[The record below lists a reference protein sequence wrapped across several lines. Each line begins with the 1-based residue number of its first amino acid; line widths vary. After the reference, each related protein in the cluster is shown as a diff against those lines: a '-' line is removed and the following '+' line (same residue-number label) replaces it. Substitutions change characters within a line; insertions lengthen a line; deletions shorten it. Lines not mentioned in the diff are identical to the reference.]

1 MDKKLLE
8 AKLDTLNK
16 YPNAVPQE
24 KPIAVFIVGQPGA
37 GKSTIINSLENK
49 DQFIFI
55 DADQYRNLYDD
66 VNNLK
71 NKDIYE
77 YLNQSGKVS
86 GKTVEYLIDDF
97 SNQKYNLLIE
107 GTLRNPDVPVHT
119 AELLNNKGYT
129 SNMNVMVVKPEESK
143 LSTIDRYLTLEEQK
157 INLDKDTLARPVDPK
172 IHDTIAKNLPENL
185 KKVAES
191 NQFNTISIYTRNDG
205 KIFEQT
211 KPDPAEL
218 VKTYKSAIKL
228 DRTDKEKSMLADTLK
243 RINFK
248 MDLVYSQKE
257 TQPVVD
263 KKEIKRMLRDISNE
277 IDSKDIQR

>member
-16 YPNAVPQE
+16 YPNAAPQE
-24 KPIAVFIVGQPGA
+24 KPIAIFIVGQPGA

-107 GTLRNPDVPVHT
+107 GTLRNPDVPIHT
-119 AELLNNKGYT
+119 AELLHNKGYT
-129 SNMNVMVVKPEESK
+129 SNMNVMAVKPEESK
-143 LSTIDRYLTLEEQK
+143 LSTIERYLTLEEQK
-157 INLDKDTLARPVDPK
+157 INIDKDTLARPVDPK
-172 IHDTIAKNLPENL
+172 IHDTIVKNFPENL
-185 KKVAES
+185 KQVAES
-191 NQFNTISIYTRNDG
+191 NQFNTMSIYTRNNG

-218 VKTYKSAIKL
+218 VKTYKAAIKL

-248 MDLVYSQKE
+248 MDLIYSQKE

>member
-16 YPNAVPQE
+16 YPNSVPQE

-86 GKTVEYLIDDF
+86 GKTVEYLIDEF

-129 SNMNVMVVKPEESK
+129 SNMNVMAVKPEESK

-157 INLDKDTLARPVDPK
+157 INIDKDTLARPVDPK

-218 VKTYKSAIKL
+218 VKTYKAAIKL

>member
-16 YPNAVPQE
+16 YPNAAPQE

-129 SNMNVMVVKPEESK
+129 SNMNVMAVKPEESK

-157 INLDKDTLARPVDPK
+157 INIDKDTLARPVDPK

-218 VKTYKSAIKL
+218 VKTYKAAIKL

>member
-86 GKTVEYLIDDF
+86 GKRDDNMTTTVTIW
-97 SNQKYNLLIE
+97 
-107 GTLRNPDVPVHT
+107 
-119 AELLNNKGYT
+119 
-129 SNMNVMVVKPEESK
+129 K
-143 LSTIDRYLTLEEQK
+143 L
-157 INLDKDTLARPVDPK
+157 
-172 IHDTIAKNLPENL
+172 
-185 KKVAES
+185 
-191 NQFNTISIYTRNDG
+191 FNTY
-205 KIFEQT
+205 
-211 KPDPAEL
+211 
-218 VKTYKSAIKL
+218 
-228 DRTDKEKSMLADTLK
+228 
-243 RINFK
+243 
-248 MDLVYSQKE
+248 
-257 TQPVVD
+257 
-263 KKEIKRMLRDISNE
+263 EI
-277 IDSKDIQR
+277 

>member
-16 YPNAVPQE
+16 YSNAVPQE

-129 SNMNVMVVKPEESK
+129 SNMNVMAVKPEESK

-157 INLDKDTLARPVDPK
+157 INIDKDTLARPVDPK

-191 NQFNTISIYTRNDG
+191 NQFNTMSIYTRNDG

-211 KPDPAEL
+211 KPDPTEL
-218 VKTYKSAIKL
+218 VKTYKAAIKL

-257 TQPVVD
+257 TKPVVD

-277 IDSKDIQR
+277 INSKDIQR

>member
-119 AELLNNKGYT
+119 AKLLNNKGYT
-129 SNMNVMVVKPEESK
+129 SNMNVMAVKPEESK
-143 LSTIDRYLTLEEQK
+143 LSTIDRYLTLEDQK
-157 INLDKDTLARPVDPK
+157 INIDKDTLARPVDPK

-218 VKTYKSAIKL
+218 VKTYKAAYKI
-228 DRTDKEKSMLADTLK
+228 R
-243 RINFK
+243 
-248 MDLVYSQKE
+248 
-257 TQPVVD
+257 
-263 KKEIKRMLRDISNE
+263 
-277 IDSKDIQR
+277 

>member
-16 YPNAVPQE
+16 YPNAVSQE

-129 SNMNVMVVKPEESK
+129 SNMNVMAVKPEESK

-157 INLDKDTLARPVDPK
+157 INIDKDTLARPVDPK

-191 NQFNTISIYTRNDG
+191 NQFNTMSIYTRNDG

-218 VKTYKSAIKL
+218 VKTYKAAIKL

>member
-66 VNNLK
+66 VN
-71 NKDIYE
+71 
-77 YLNQSGKVS
+77 QSGKVS

-129 SNMNVMVVKPEESK
+129 SNMNVMAVKPEESK

-157 INLDKDTLARPVDPK
+157 INIDKDTLARPVDPK

-191 NQFNTISIYTRNDG
+191 NQFNTMSIYTRNNG

-218 VKTYKSAIKL
+218 VKTYKAAIKL

-248 MDLVYSQKE
+248 MDQIYRQ
-257 TQPVVD
+257 
-263 KKEIKRMLRDISNE
+263 KEIKTVVY
-277 IDSKDIQR
+277 KK

>member
-8 AKLDTLNK
+8 AKLDTLSK
-16 YPNAVPQE
+16 YPNATPQE
-24 KPIAVFIVGQPGA
+24 KPIAIFIVGQPGA

-71 NKDIYE
+71 TKDIYE

-129 SNMNVMVVKPEESK
+129 SNMNVMAVKPEESK

-157 INLDKDTLARPVDPK
+157 INIDKDTLARPVDPK

-191 NQFNTISIYTRNDG
+191 NQFNTMSIYTRNDG

-218 VKTYKSAIKL
+218 VKTYKAAIKL
-228 DRTDKEKSMLADTLK
+228 DRTDKEKSMLSDTLK

>member
-16 YPNAVPQE
+16 YPNAGPQE

-119 AELLNNKGYT
+119 AKLLNNKGYT
-129 SNMNVMVVKPEESK
+129 SNMNVMAVKPEESK
-143 LSTIDRYLTLEEQK
+143 LSTIDRYLTLEDQK
-157 INLDKDTLARPVDPK
+157 INIDKDTLARPVDPK

>member
-16 YPNAVPQE
+16 YHNAVPQE

-129 SNMNVMVVKPEESK
+129 SNMNVMAVKPEESK
-143 LSTIDRYLTLEEQK
+143 LSTIERYLTLEEQK
-157 INLDKDTLARPVDPK
+157 INIDKDTLARPVDPK

-191 NQFNTISIYTRNDG
+191 NQFNTMSIYTRNDG

-218 VKTYKSAIKL
+218 VKTYKAAIKL

>member
-129 SNMNVMVVKPEESK
+129 SNMNVMAVKPEESK

-157 INLDKDTLARPVDPK
+157 INIDKDTLARPVDPK

-191 NQFNTISIYTRNDG
+191 NQFNTMSIYTRNDG

-211 KPDPAEL
+211 KPDR
-218 VKTYKSAIKL
+218 KS
-228 DRTDKEKSMLADTLK
+228 
-243 RINFK
+243 
-248 MDLVYSQKE
+248 
-257 TQPVVD
+257 VV
-263 KKEIKRMLRDISNE
+263 
-277 IDSKDIQR
+277 

>member
-16 YPNAVPQE
+16 YLNAVPQE

-119 AELLNNKGYT
+119 AKLLNNKGYT
-129 SNMNVMVVKPEESK
+129 SNMNVMAVKPEESK

-157 INLDKDTLARPVDPK
+157 INIDKDTLARPVDPK

-211 KPDPAEL
+211 KPDPTEL
-218 VKTYKSAIKL
+218 VKTYKAAIKL